1 MEIKPVS
8 LLVVSSLEL
17 ISVTQRLGNSAT
29 QRLGNTVPKKHDSG
43 SEPLA
48 TLGLY

>member
-8 LLVVSSLEL
+8 LLVVSSLGF
-17 ISVTQRLGNSAT
+17 IKAT
-29 QRLGNTVPKKHDSG
+29 QRLGNTVPKKKHRSG

-48 TLGLY
+48 TLGPI